1 MPDLVDKNTEL
12 TFGQTLIILFI
23 LLLVFALMIGMTVY
37 KVGKI
42 VISQQKKLINS
53 FHGIS
58 EHGAQMPPL
67 Q

>member
-1 MPDLVDKNTEL
+1 MPDLVDKNSGL
-12 TFGQTLIILFI
+12 TFGQTLVILFI

-53 FHGIS
+53 FNGIS
-58 EHGAQMPPL
+58 EHGA
-67 Q
+67 

>member
-1 MPDLVDKNTEL
+1 LV
-12 TFGQTLIILFI
+12 ILFI

-53 FHGIS
+53 FNGIS
-58 EHGAQMPPL
+58 EHGA
-67 Q
+67 

>member
-1 MPDLVDKNTEL
+1 MPDLVDKNTGL
-12 TFGQTLIILFI
+12 TFGQNLVILFI

-58 EHGAQMPPL
+58 EHGA
-67 Q
+67 